1 MDDYNVSVLSEAKNE
16 YSLRLVGILTPL
28 ILEGIKSILKEAWE
42 VCLENDEEVKYLMT
56 FQNFLSRVTKW
67 NQTIIDE
74 ETARILTKSGCTY
87 LEDLLTCVHIT
98 QLKILT
104 SIRVSQK
111 QKKIELDIPKLTGF
125 VHKSYIKCARK
136 FYSNV
141 YLFEQKIPPLQYQ
154 KNMREC
160 ETICKDCIL
169 DVIRDNMPVEH
180 ILRSYMDECIEEEII
195 EEDVAKTKEEIMK
208 EQKDGETKINEEVQA
223 MKNLI
228 KKEKDADVSGNTV
241 TLVPGSVA
249 ATPATPATPAAAATP
264 ATPVVV
270 ATPATPAAAVATPET
285 PAAAVATP
293 ETPAVAVATPEAP
306 TVVVETP
313 EAPTVVVETPET
325 PTVVVETPE
334 APTVVVETPK
344 TPSSPVS
351 LAPMTSDATDEVPPV
366 LTVETPRSLSFND
379 MDKVFN
385 RDTLEEQEVAAPKT
399 IDRLEEISKMR
410 TAQRKAEEENED
422 EDDDENIKISGEDA
436 NIELDILSL

>member
-42 VCLENDEEVKYLMT
+42 LCLENNEEVKYLMT

-195 EEDVAKTKEEIMK
+195 EEEVAKTKEEIMK

-264 ATPVVV
+264 ATPAVVV
-270 ATPATPAAAVATPET
+270 VTPET

-293 ETPAVAVATPEAP
+293 ETPAV
-306 TVVVETP
+306 VVETP
-313 EAPTVVVETPET
+313 EA

>member
-264 ATPVVV
+264 ETPAAA

-313 EAPTVVVETPET
+313 EA

>member
-195 EEDVAKTKEEIMK
+195 EEEVAKTKEEIMK

-249 ATPATPATPAAAATP
+249 ATPETPKTPAAAATP
-264 ATPVVV
+264 ATPAVVV
-270 ATPATPAAAVATPET
+270 KTPEAPT
-285 PAAAVATP
+285 VVVVTP
-293 ETPAVAVATPEAP
+293 ETPAVVVKTPEAP

-313 EAPTVVVETPET
+313 EAPTVVVETPEA

-351 LAPMTSDATDEVPPV
+351 LAPVTSDATDEVLPV

>member
-249 ATPATPATPAAAATP
+249 ATPATPAAPAAAATPETPAAAATP

-285 PAAAVATP
+285 PA
-293 ETPAVAVATPEAP
+293 VAVATPEAP

-313 EAPTVVVETPET
+313 EA

>member
-195 EEDVAKTKEEIMK
+195 EEEVAKTKEEIMK

-249 ATPATPATPAAAATP
+249 ATPETPATPAAAATP
-264 ATPVVV
+264 
-270 ATPATPAAAVATPET
+270 ET
-285 PAAAVATP
+285 PAVVVVTP
-293 ETPAVAVATPEAP
+293 ETPAV
-306 TVVVETP
+306 VVKTP